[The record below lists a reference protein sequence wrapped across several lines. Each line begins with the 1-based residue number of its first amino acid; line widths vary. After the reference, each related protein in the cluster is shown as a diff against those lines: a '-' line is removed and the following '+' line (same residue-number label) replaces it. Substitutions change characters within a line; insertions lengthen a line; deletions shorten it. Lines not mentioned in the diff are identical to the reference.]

1 MQLRAKNQRN
11 IQNMKIGC
19 LNVVR
24 KELKVTHVCEKLW
37 YNLTGTKPF
46 RENKSSYDYTP
57 AME

>member
-1 MQLRAKNQRN
+1 
-11 IQNMKIGC
+11 MKIGC

-37 YNLTGTKPF
+37 YNLTSTKPF